1 MRTALAKG
9 RVNAATSFDGCHGS
23 ARLHIGKSVLTGAGD
38 RKRLLL
44 RSYDSGG
51 RDGLLN
57 LALYL
62 RSVSVLTISFG
73 DLTCHRLA
81 LHVVECT
88 LYCVFESHSLRQ
100 FSSAE

>member
-1 MRTALAKG
+1 
-9 RVNAATSFDGCHGS
+9 
-23 ARLHIGKSVLTGAGD
+23 VLTGAGD

-51 RDGLLN
+51 RDGLLK

-81 LHVVECT
+81 LMLLNVRYTVFSNPT
-88 LYCVFESHSLRQ
+88 L
-100 FSSAE
+100 SAKLLKINYLKAIC